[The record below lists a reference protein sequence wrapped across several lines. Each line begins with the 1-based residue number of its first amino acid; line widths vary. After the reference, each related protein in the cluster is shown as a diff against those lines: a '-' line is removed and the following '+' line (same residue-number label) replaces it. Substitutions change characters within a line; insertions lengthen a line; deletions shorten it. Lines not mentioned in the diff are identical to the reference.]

1 MAFAGITELWDLSLC
16 LFHRLHGGERSPGD
30 ARVSNKRVSNKR
42 RRKPELSSTFVDVA
56 DELVFARVL
65 DRFER
70 EVACVSDRLA
80 KDLPTEVCAVLL
92 PAYKPGFASGRA
104 NSALAPVAPATP
116 DPRVGTVA
124 SDVPSE
130 VMSVATGLVADLR
143 EGKNVRLP
151 GLLDK
156 PLVAAAKQ
164 VRKASKLPLEEFL
177 TRILGS

>member
-1 MAFAGITELWDLSLC
+1 MAGITELWDLSLC

-56 DELVFARVL
+56 DELVL

-104 NSALAPVAPATP
+104 NSALAPAAPATP

-130 VMSVATGLVADLR
+130 AMSVATGLVADLR

-164 VRKASKLPLEEFL
+164 VRKASKPPLEEFL